1 MPTVEESIARIAERI
16 EHIGKTADAM
26 RKEMTDGFDD
36 VARNYVRKEEFT
48 PVKSVVYGLV
58 GIMALAVLGAVL
70 KLIII

>member
-1 MPTVEESIARIAERI
+1 M
-16 EHIGKTADAM
+16 
-26 RKEMTDGFDD
+26 DGFDE

-48 PVKSVVYGLV
+48 PVKGVVYGLM